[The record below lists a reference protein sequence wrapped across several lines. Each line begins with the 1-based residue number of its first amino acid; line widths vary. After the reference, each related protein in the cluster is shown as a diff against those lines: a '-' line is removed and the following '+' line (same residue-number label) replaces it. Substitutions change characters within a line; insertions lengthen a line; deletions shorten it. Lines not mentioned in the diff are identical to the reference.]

1 MARRP
6 LHTVDSAL
14 NEKLVERFAAHVL
27 VEADLPRA
35 RESDVR
41 GASEFWLAAED
52 TLGVT
57 CTITGS
63 SYERSWD
70 GSMDAAVELADEAAD
85 GTAYLITKTPHYA
98 WLRSSS
104 PP

>member
-1 MARRP
+1 MSKRP
-6 LHTVDSAL
+6 LQTVDSAL
-14 NEKLVERFAAHVL
+14 SEKLVERFAAHVL
-27 VEADLPRA
+27 TEADLPRA
-35 RESDVR
+35 RESEIR

-57 CTITGS
+57 CNITGS
-63 SYERSWD
+63 SYERPWD
-70 GSMDAAVELADEAAD
+70 GSIDAAIELADEAAD

-104 PP
+104 TS